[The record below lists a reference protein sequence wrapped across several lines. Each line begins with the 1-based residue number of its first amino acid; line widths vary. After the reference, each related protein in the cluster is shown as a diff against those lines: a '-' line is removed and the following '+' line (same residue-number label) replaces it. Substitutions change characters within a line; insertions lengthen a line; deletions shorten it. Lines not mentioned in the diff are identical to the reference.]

1 MVFAVVKNETNPR
14 NDIVQ
19 DFYRNFASFIGQ
31 PNSVGEL
38 TEDVTVMEDLI
49 KDKYRSITS
58 EFICIQ
64 CSMNFTTIY
73 CIDNFCIYDSVISG
87 TIRVSDN
94 TLDSD
99 IKIKFKVHNTQDDFG
114 CSTTQNGVSEGSI
127 QCNDTT
133 NGNLVLLEVSKY
145 DTS

>member
-1 MVFAVVKNETNPR
+1 MF
-14 NDIVQ
+14 D
-19 DFYRNFASFIGQ
+19 D
-31 PNSVGEL
+31 
-38 TEDVTVMEDLI
+38 
-49 KDKYRSITS
+49 
-58 EFICIQ
+58 
-64 CSMNFTTIY
+64 FTTIY